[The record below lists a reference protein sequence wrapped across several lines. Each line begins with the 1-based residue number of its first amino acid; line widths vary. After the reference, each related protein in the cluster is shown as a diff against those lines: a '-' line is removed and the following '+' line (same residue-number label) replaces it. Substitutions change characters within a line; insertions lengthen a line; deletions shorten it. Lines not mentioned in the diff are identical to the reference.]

1 MKRIAINVIVI
12 QLSILLLSL
21 IFYSRI
27 TILHYINISFTI
39 GLLFLC
45 IGILVLVLQSGFF
58 DFFTTSMK
66 KVLYRKEVQDE
77 LKTMRAPS
85 EVVTMKAAYFF
96 QVGIPIIV
104 LMLIALFFY
113 SFRNH

>member
-1 MKRIAINVIVI
+1 MKKIAINVIVI

-21 IFYSRI
+21 IFYSKI

-39 GLLFLC
+39 GLLFIC

-58 DFFTTSMK
+58 DFFTNSVK
-66 KVLYRKEVQDE
+66 KVFYRKEVQDE
-77 LKTMRAPS
+77 LTTMRSPS
-85 EVVTMKAAYFF
+85 EAVTMKASYFF
-96 QVGIPIIV
+96 QVGIPVIV

-113 SFRNH
+113 SFTNY